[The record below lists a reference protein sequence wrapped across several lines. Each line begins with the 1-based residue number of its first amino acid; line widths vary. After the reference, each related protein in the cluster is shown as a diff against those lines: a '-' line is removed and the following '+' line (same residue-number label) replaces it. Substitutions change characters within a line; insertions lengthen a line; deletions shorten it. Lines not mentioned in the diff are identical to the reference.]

1 MGSLV
6 KRNDHYSSLEIEG
19 GCCVTAYVH
28 GNYMGTSH
36 KYCSDERCIVKQGL
50 NDRISSIKIAASC
63 SKMEINVGFVGTT
76 LSTTES
82 VLSWQNCQ
90 WLCKEAS
97 NCVGFNYFSSEY
109 SVRGVHQRCTLLS
122 VIDEKVNSIGV
133 ISGDGN
139 PCPDYELYSSKT
151 VGRWGNWGPKEYC
164 PWNSYAVGF
173 SLKSQHNQGARDDTA
188 LNGIGLFC
196 RGGGSINSATQKWG
210 RWSESKYCQGSKNP
224 IVGFDIQIDTDDRHD
239 ETGANLVDMYC

>member
-6 KRNDHYSSLEIEG
+6 KRNDHYSSLKIEG

-50 NDRISSIKIAASC
+50 NDRISSIKIA
-63 SKMEINVGFVGTT
+63 
-76 LSTTES
+76 
-82 VLSWQNCQ
+82 
-90 WLCKEAS
+90 
-97 NCVGFNYFSSEY
+97 
-109 SVRGVHQRCTLLS
+109 
-122 VIDEKVNSIGV
+122 
-133 ISGDGN
+133 
-139 PCPDYELYSSKT
+139 DYELYSSKT

-164 PWNSYAVGF
+164 PWNSYADGF
-173 SLKSQHNQGARDDTA
+173 LLKSQHNQGARDDTA

-196 RGGGSINSATQKWG
+196 SRGGSINSATQKWG

-224 IVGFDIQIDTDDRHD
+224 IVGFDIKIDTVRHD
-239 ETGANLVDMYC
+239 ETGANLVDMYCKDGTMLGGLSETSWGSWSPKLKCPT